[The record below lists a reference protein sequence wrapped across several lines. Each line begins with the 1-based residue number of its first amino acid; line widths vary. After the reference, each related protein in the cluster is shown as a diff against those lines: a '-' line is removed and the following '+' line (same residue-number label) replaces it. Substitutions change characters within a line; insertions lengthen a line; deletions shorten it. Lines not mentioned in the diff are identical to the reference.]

1 MSNERRHE
9 EEDRRR
15 VRRVFIDAE
24 EVIIRTER
32 VRIEG
37 ENNRNEHRHDDR
49 HDDRRR
55 PFSWI

>member
-1 MSNERRHE
+1 MSNDRRHE

-37 ENNRNEHRHDDR
+37 ENRRRDDR
-49 HDDRRR
+49 HDDDRRR